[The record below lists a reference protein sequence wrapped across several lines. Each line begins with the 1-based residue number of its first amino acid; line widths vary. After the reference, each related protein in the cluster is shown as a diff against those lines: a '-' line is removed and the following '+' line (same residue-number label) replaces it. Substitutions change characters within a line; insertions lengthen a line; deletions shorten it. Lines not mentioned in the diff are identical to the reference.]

1 MPHGKDGV
9 APYRGRQWL
18 PILGYRTAKDA
29 KVDKPVTALDPGW
42 RTEDLYRRLPAYFYT
57 SQPAERAGEAPI
69 LVHASAD
76 AAALID
82 LDAGAFGHA
91 EFAAVF
97 SGHAPMA
104 GVEPFATVYA
114 GHQFGVFV
122 PQLGDG
128 RALTIAQVT
137 NRAGQRWDVQLKGA
151 GRTSYSRFADGRAVL
166 RSSIREYLCSEA
178 MAALGIATTR
188 AMAVIATREGIQ
200 RETMEPGA
208 VVTRLAP
215 SFIRFG
221 HFEFFHHRGQTDDV
235 KLLADHVIDTYF
247 PALAA
252 HEDRYAA
259 WFSEV
264 VTRTAQLMAD
274 WQAVGFAHGV
284 MNTDNMSILGL
295 TIDYGPFG
303 FLDAYAPGFICNH
316 SDAGGRYAFERQPGI
331 GLWNLQA
338 LAAALV
344 SLVPVETLRAVLET
358 YAGSFRARMISN
370 FRGKLGLTDEADGD
384 ARLIDA
390 LLKTMALAGADYT
403 VTFRGLSR
411 IDAVEGEA
419 AWLALF
425 GATAGAARG
434 WLGTYRTRL
443 GDDPAAARR
452 ARMDRVNPKYV
463 LRNWVAETAIRAV
476 EDEGDVAVLDRIFRA
491 VTQPFAEHPDC
502 EEFAAPP
509 PPALCGL
516 EVSCS
521 S

>member
-1 MPHGKDGV
+1 
-9 APYRGRQWL
+9 L
-18 PILGYRTAKDA
+18 
-29 KVDKPVTALDPGW
+29 DKPAIALDPGW
-42 RTEDLYRRLPAYFYT
+42 RVEELYRRLPSHFYT
-57 SQPAERAGEAPI
+57 TQPAERVGEAPI
-69 LVHASAD
+69 LVHANAA

-82 LDAGAFGHA
+82 LDAAAFAHP

-97 SGHAPMA
+97 TGHVSLA
-104 GVEPFATVYA
+104 GAVPFATVYA
-114 GHQFGVFV
+114 GHQFGVYV

-128 RALTIAQVT
+128 RALTVAQLT
-137 NRAGQRWDVQLKGA
+137 NLAGDRWDVQLKGA
-151 GRTSYSRFADGRAVL
+151 GRTPYSRFADGRAVL

-178 MAALGIATTR
+178 MAALGIPTTR

-200 RETMEPGA
+200 RETVEPGA

-235 KLLADHVIDTYF
+235 KLLADHVIAHYF
-247 PALAA
+247 PELDA

-259 WFSEV
+259 WFGEV
-264 VTRTAQLMAD
+264 VTRTAHLMAD

-316 SDAGGRYAFERQPGI
+316 SDEGGRYAFERQPGI

-344 SLVPVETLRAVLET
+344 SLVPVERLRAILET
-358 YAGSFRARMISN
+358 YAGSFRARMIAT
-370 FRGKLGLTDEADGD
+370 FRSKLGLVDAAEGD
-384 ARLIDA
+384 ARLIDTF
-390 LLKTMALAGADYT
+390 LKTMAQAGSDYT
-403 VTFRGLSR
+403 LTFRGLSQV
-411 IDAVEGEA
+411 DTAEGEA

-425 GATAGAARG
+425 GPSADAARD
-434 WLGTYRTRL
+434 WLGAYRARL
-443 GDDPAAARR
+443 GNDPAAARR
-452 ARMDRVNPKYV
+452 LRMDRVNPKYV

-476 EDEGDVAVLDRIFRA
+476 EDAGDVAVLDRIFRA
-491 VTQPFAEHPDC
+491 VTQPFDEHPDC
-502 EEFAAPP
+502 AEFAAPP